1 LFTFYGYKLL
11 IEVDNELRHSN
22 LADRTIRTDTDIT
35 NFSSFSA
42 FSNADETLN
51 LLIAVSSV
59 LIAFVGFAGSISYH
73 FNTVYFVLSGL
84 AAGAALFAACCSVF
98 ATLVTILIGLPNTV
112 FGKVM
117 SSFTSNFA
125 FQPISQHHMTSGIN
139 LVEAIVCIIAANSV
153 GIIMN
158 FALASSFAI
167 SSAASFKLRELQV
180 QTRRKRKQ
188 TYSDYETEEAD
199 YIPHHGLRTA

>member
-1 LFTFYGYKLL
+1 
-11 IEVDNELRHSN
+11 
-22 LADRTIRTDTDIT
+22 
-35 NFSSFSA
+35 
-42 FSNADETLN
+42 
-51 LLIAVSSV
+51 
-59 LIAFVGFAGSISYH
+59 
-73 FNTVYFVLSGL
+73 
-84 AAGAALFAACCSVF
+84 
-98 ATLVTILIGLPNTV
+98 
-112 FGKVM
+112 M

-125 FQPISQHHMTSGIN
+125 FQPISQHHVTSGIN

-188 TYSDYETEEAD
+188 TYRYVCCLQPKNSHLKRTPAAVYGRQPFQKPRQAKITLFCDHDSALIYYCSKSRRLTSNTLIFGNCCNVTVQFQFYFVEETIQF
-199 YIPHHGLRTA
+199 Y

>member
-1 LFTFYGYKLL
+1 MVQNYYSLPR
-11 IEVDNELRHSN
+11 NSN
-22 LADRTIRTDTDIT
+22 
-35 NFSSFSA
+35 S
-42 FSNADETLN
+42 
-51 LLIAVSSV
+51 
-59 LIAFVGFAGSISYH
+59 AFVGFAGSISYH

-98 ATLVTILIGLPNTV
+98 ATLVTILIGLPNTI
-112 FGKVM
+112 FGKGELSLRKSRFLELILVM

-125 FQPISQHHMTSGIN
+125 FQPLSQHHVTSGIN

-158 FALASSFAI
+158 FVLASSFAI

-188 TYSDYETEEAD
+188 TYRYF
-199 YIPHHGLRTA
+199 